1 MRPCAGLVSLAFL
14 LFAGALAEASSSL
27 VLTDGQ
33 IIKGT
38 SVERQGD
45 SYLVTMEGGNTV
57 SFPSALVK
65 EIKIEEDAKPPAPP
79 GFDTSGPKTLAG
91 PPVLPSQDPRD
102 QLKVMGPPTKWSKD
116 AVDTTWV
123 PTNAYDPNV
132 DVMAG
137 SRSTWSKS
145 AVDTTWVP
153 KDAYDTSKDVM
164 AGSRSTWSKSA
175 VDTTW
180 QPTDSFGFKPLST
193 KSPLPLPEFATTQE
207 YGRGGPA
214 ETAQLGPTPWMC
226 AERLFA
232 KDADKPSTAKDNRA
246 DAVGVKSV
254 KSPLSASL
262 GVPLYEATGML
273 DGVSRKAVFTIA
285 AGECRLVGGDSD
297 ALIGLNLSV
306 DHAMAQDAASFNA
319 AMATRGGARVPAGV
333 DKVDYALAFV
343 SLTDPAVSG
352 SAGGTLKMI
361 AKPEELRSIVTKT
374 PATCSLS
381 KGKRRKE
388 ERAANGAFAV
398 PKISAGKE
406 GDVVTF
412 LTWSSVGGTLCRNT
426 VVIARGGVVSAKR
439 DIVASHVGPHTEV
452 GTPLPARKVDAS
464 LVSSRK

>member
-1 MRPCAGLVSLAFL
+1 MRPRAGLASLALL

-38 SVERQGD
+38 SVTRQGD

-57 SFPSALVK
+57 TFPSALVK
-65 EIKIEEDAKPPAPP
+65 EIKIEEDAKPAAPP

-91 PPVLPSQDPRD
+91 PPLPPSQNPNDP
-102 QLKVMGPPTKWSKD
+102 LKVMGPPTKWSKD

-123 PTNAYDPNV
+123 PTNAYDPNA

-153 KDAYDTSKDVM
+153 KDAYDSSKDVM

-180 QPTDSFGFKPLST
+180 VPQDGFGFKPLST
-193 KSPLPLPEFATTQE
+193 KSPLPLPEFASTQQA
-207 YGRGGPA
+207 GA
-214 ETAQLGPTPWMC
+214 AQAGQSGPTPWAC
-226 AERLFA
+226 AERMFA
-232 KDADKPSTAKDNRA
+232 KDADKPLTAKDNRA
-246 DAVGVKSV
+246 DSVGVKSV

-297 ALIGLNLSV
+297 ALIGLNLPA

-333 DKVDYALAFV
+333 DKIDYALAFI

-352 SAGGTLKMI
+352 SAGGTLKLI

-388 ERAANGAFAV
+388 ERAANGSFAV
-398 PKISAGKE
+398 PKIAAGKE
-406 GDVVTF
+406 GDVITF

-426 VVIARGGVVSAKR
+426 VVLARGGVISAKR
-439 DIVASHVGPHTEV
+439 DILAAHIGPHTEV
-452 GTPLPARKVDAS
+452 GVLPVAPKPDTS
-464 LVSSRK
+464 LVTARE